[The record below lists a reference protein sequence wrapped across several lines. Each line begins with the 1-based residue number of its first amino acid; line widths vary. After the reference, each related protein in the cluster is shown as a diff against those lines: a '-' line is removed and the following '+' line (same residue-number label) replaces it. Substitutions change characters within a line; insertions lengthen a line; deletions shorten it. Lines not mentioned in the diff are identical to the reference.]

1 MPTGKPILTVNDN
14 LENLMIEEEIVV
26 NEDENNSTISMNSDT
41 YYYDAEVTTLQENE
55 NNDIT
60 TKEKKR
66 KLLRYAGDFSEED
79 LETPRKRKILID
91 DLQSKSKLNS
101 NGSYMLK
108 NIASDEE
115 KHLLMRQLK
124 LGSGK
129 NITPEKIVSKALPD
143 ISTIRKWYTTINGLP
158 GLMRESF
165 QAISIKVNEM
175 KNIGKQLYGCLII
188 DEMSIKQH
196 FQWTGSR
203 HQSYVDYDQGGG
215 TDSMD
220 NLPYAKDAFVIM
232 VIGLNTHWKVPIA
245 YYLVNGISAE
255 EKSNIIKSCFHQLHE
270 TGIIIKIITFDGA
283 ANNMAMVS
291 LLDANL
297 NYADLKPNFK
307 HTLTED
313 NVHIVLDPCHM
324 VKLIRN
330 RLGDWGLLFDKNNKP
345 IKWVYFK
352 NLVDMQNVT
361 GLHAATKIRTRHIH
375 YHREKMK
382 VRL

>member
-1 MPTGKPILTVNDN
+1 
-14 LENLMIEEEIVV
+14 
-26 NEDENNSTISMNSDT
+26 
-41 YYYDAEVTTLQENE
+41 
-55 NNDIT
+55 
-60 TKEKKR
+60 
-66 KLLRYAGDFSEED
+66 
-79 LETPRKRKILID
+79 
-91 DLQSKSKLNS
+91 
-101 NGSYMLK
+101 
-108 NIASDEE
+108 
-115 KHLLMRQLK
+115 MRQLK

-129 NITPEKIVSKALPD
+129 NITPELRKFALTLHYYSPSAYLYIRKIFSKALPD

-158 GLMRESF
+158 GLTRESF

-196 FQWTGSR
+196 VQWTGSR
-203 HQSYVDYDQGGG
+203 HQGYVDYGQGGG

-220 NLPYAKDAFVIM
+220 NLPYAKDVFVIM
-232 VIGLNTHWKVPIA
+232 VVGLNTHWKVPIA

-255 EKSNIIKSCFHQLHE
+255 EKSNIINSCLHQLHE
-270 TGIIIKIITFDGA
+270 TGIIIKTITFDGA
-283 ANNMAMVS
+283 ANNMSMAS
-291 LLDANL
+291 LLGANL

-307 HTLTED
+307 HPLTED

-330 RLGDWGLLFDKNNKP
+330 CLGDWGLLFDKNNKP
-345 IKWVYFK
+345 IKWIYFK
-352 NLVDMQNVT
+352 HLVDMQNVT

-382 VRL
+382 VRLATQVFSNSVADALEYCCKDLKNKLFENAEATIEFCRRINNIFDLLNSRNFLSKSPFNKPLSDNFLNLNIFIDESIDYLNGIQCLEKPPINLTKTI